1 MENVSATPYSP
12 PTIYRSLFSMNLQLL
27 QRVATRV
34 ALPCAVLLLLGQGC
48 TGSSTGTPTADGGVY
63 KTTDRAVT
71 WTQKRVLLKGAK
83 AVSLGNDPISTIV
96 VDPQDPKAIYAG
108 TLERGIVESL
118 NGGDTWEEVT
128 NGPKG
133 SKILSIAVDPKN
145 KCVVYATMRNKIYKT
160 ENCHR
165 DWKEIFFDPKV
176 DKTFNT
182 LVLDWYNSTIVYA
195 GTSEGDIFKSTDA
208 GLSWMVVKRVDSP
221 ISTMILDRRDS
232 RILYVG
238 TFGEGI
244 WKTMDGGTTW
254 LPIRDQLK
262 DFTNSRRVNALTLD
276 ASDPSKLYLASKY
289 GLIMSENGGDTWKA
303 MQLTSEAGSVEVIDV
318 AVNPR
323 EAKEVTYVTKNTLFM
338 TTDGGTTWNAKK
350 LPSVRPATVLLQD
363 EQDGK
368 TLYLGFG
375 ALPKQ

>member
-1 MENVSATPYSP
+1 
-12 PTIYRSLFSMNLQLL
+12 MNHSIV
-27 QRVATRV
+27 QRVLTRA
-34 ALPCAVLLLLGQGC
+34 ALPLAVLVLFGQGC
-48 TGSSTGTPTADGGVY
+48 VGSSAPGTPVADGGVY
-63 KTTDRAVT
+63 KTTDRTVI

-83 AVSLGNDPISTIV
+83 AVTLGNDPISTIAI
-96 VDPQDPKAIYAG
+96 DPQDPKALYAG

-128 NGPKG
+128 SGPKG
-133 SKILSIAVDPKN
+133 SKIQAISVDPKD
-145 KCVVYATMRNKIYKT
+145 KCVVYAAMKNKIYKT

-176 DKTFNT
+176 DKVFTAVT
-182 LVLDWYNSTIVYA
+182 VDWYNPTIVYA
-195 GTSEGDIFKSTDA
+195 GTSEGDVFKSTDA
-208 GLSWMVVKRVDSP
+208 GLSWMVVKRADAP
-221 ISTMILDRRDS
+221 ISTMIFDRRDS

-238 TFGEGI
+238 TLGEGI
-244 WKTMDGGTTW
+244 WKTMDAGATW

-262 DFTNSRRVNALTLD
+262 AFTNARRVNALELD

-289 GLIMSENGGDTWKA
+289 GLLMSENGGEEWKA

-323 EAKEVTYVTKNTLFM
+323 EAKEIIYVTKNTLFL
-338 TTDGGTTWNAKK
+338 TTDGGTTWSSKK
-350 LPSVRPATVLLQD
+350 VPSVRPATVLVQD
-363 EQDGK
+363 QQDGK